1 MRKIVLLLFLVLGL
15 SAFSTPA
22 LAFDDEHADHGCAT
36 ELGHCFERAA
46 QIESAWYRF
55 LAGIDCELDFIEC
68 ARIKIF
74 GS

>member
-22 LAFDDEHADHGCAT
+22 LAFDDEHDDHGCAT

-46 QIESAWYRF
+46 QIESFWYRWA
-55 LAGIDCELDFIEC
+55 AGIDCELDFLEC

>member
-15 SAFSTPA
+15 SAISTPA
-22 LAFDDEHADHGCAT
+22 LAFDDEHDDHGCAT

-46 QIESAWYRF
+46 QIDSGWYRF

-68 ARIKIF
+68 ARIKII

>member
-15 SAFSTPA
+15 SALSTPT
-22 LAFDDEHADHGCAT
+22 LAFDDQHADHGCTT

-46 QIESAWYRF
+46 QIDSFWYRWA
-55 LAGIDCELDFIEC
+55 AGLDCELDFIEC
-68 ARIKIF
+68 ARIKIL